1 MVLVPIK
8 NICMISGA
16 NVFCTG
22 VAGAAGAGVA
32 GVAGAGVAGVAGAG
46 VAGAGVAGFVTV
58 TSDIIDLYKGAEK
71 ILHSFRTHVLHTQ
84 AKNTRKNFF
93 YLFSFLRV

>member
-16 NVFCTG
+16 NFFCTG
-22 VAGAAGAGVA
+22 VAGA
-32 GVAGAGVAGVAGAG
+32 GVAGAGVAW
-46 VAGAGVAGFVTV
+46 AGVAGFVTV
-58 TSDIIDLYKGAEK
+58 TSDIIDLYKSTEK
-71 ILHSFRTHVLHTQ
+71 IFHSFRTHVLHTQ

>member
-16 NVFCTG
+16 NFFCTG
-22 VAGAAGAGVA
+22 VAGA
-32 GVAGAGVAGVAGAG
+32 GVAGAGVAWAG
-46 VAGAGVAGFVTV
+46 VAWAGVAGFVTV
-58 TSDIIDLYKGAEK
+58 TSDIIDLYKSTEK
-71 ILHSFRTHVLHTQ
+71 IFHSFRTHVLHTQ

>member
-22 VAGAAGAGVA
+22 VAGAAGAGV
-32 GVAGAGVAGVAGAG
+32 AG